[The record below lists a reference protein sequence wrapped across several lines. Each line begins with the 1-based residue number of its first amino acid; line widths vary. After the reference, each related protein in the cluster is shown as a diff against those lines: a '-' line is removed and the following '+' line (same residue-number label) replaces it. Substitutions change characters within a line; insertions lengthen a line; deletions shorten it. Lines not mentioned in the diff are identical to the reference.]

1 MDWLRI
7 GTGLGILSICGLWI
21 AQSLR
26 LPFPAFARAAKVG
39 PAHFPILTASLL
51 AFLAL
56 VWLAREHR
64 KSQGERE
71 VRGLRLIPWYLGYAC
86 YLIAVPFLGF
96 IPATFLLVFAVVG
109 VKTQGPW
116 PLRLGK
122 SLLAALVITGLEWGI
137 FQRWL
142 GVPLPAG
149 ILGPL
154 GR

>member
-7 GTGLGILSICGLWI
+7 CTGLGILSTCGLWI

-39 PAHFPILTASLL
+39 PAHFPILVAS
-51 AFLAL
+51 FLAVL
-56 VWLAREHR
+56 TVIWLIKEHR
-64 KSQGERE
+64 KVRGEQE
-71 VRGLRLIPWYLGYAC
+71 VRGVRLIPWYLGYAC

-96 IPATFLLVFAVVG
+96 IPTTFILVSAVVG
-109 VKTQGPW
+109 AKTQGSW
-116 PLRLGK
+116 KLRLGK

-137 FQRWL
+137 FQKWL
-142 GVPLPAG
+142 DVPLPTG